1 MDNVFSGAGMTEK
14 SYYFI
19 CNVILLLSIIFT
31 LLIFLFEWPKLI
43 LLYWIITGLIWL
55 PRVVVTF
62 IGWIIDFSIE
72 G

>member
-14 SYYFI
+14 SYYFL
-19 CNVILLLSIIFT
+19 CNAILLLSIIFT
-31 LLIFLFEWPKLI
+31 LLIFLLEWPKLI
-43 LLYWIITGLIWL
+43 LLYWIITGLLWL